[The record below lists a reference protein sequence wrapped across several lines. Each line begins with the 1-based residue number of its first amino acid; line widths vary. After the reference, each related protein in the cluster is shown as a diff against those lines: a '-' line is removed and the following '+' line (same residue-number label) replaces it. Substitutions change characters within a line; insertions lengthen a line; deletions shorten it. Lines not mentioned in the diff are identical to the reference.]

1 MDFHA
6 RVVRETTRKL
16 KCIQADNDGEYMTI
30 PKTAGNMISSWRR
43 QFLRLHNR
51 MRWLRE

>member
-16 KCIQADNDGEYMTI
+16 KCIQADNDGEYMG
-30 PKTAGNMISSWRR
+30 PFEKYC
-43 QFLRLHNR
+43 
-51 MRWLRE
+51 REPGI